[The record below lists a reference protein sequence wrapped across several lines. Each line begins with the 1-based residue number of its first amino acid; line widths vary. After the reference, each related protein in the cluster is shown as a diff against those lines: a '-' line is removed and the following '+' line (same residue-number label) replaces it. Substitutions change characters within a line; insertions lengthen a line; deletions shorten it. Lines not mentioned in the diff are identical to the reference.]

1 TRPTVRWTTIVRAA
15 LLCGTALAPWPAM
28 AADYEIRGTTETVD
42 GNGGGTLASPWTVGD
57 RLRITNSGTL
67 RVINGGQVTSSRAY
81 LTDGATVT
89 VTGHGSTWTTSGRTY
104 VATDE
109 NNTAIMDIRDG
120 ATATTHGVTLG
131 EGVGDKG
138 TLTVTGHGT
147 SWTSTGTRNA
157 YVGYYGEGHLTVSDG
172 ASFKSPGLVV
182 GYLPPQFGVIGGT
195 GTVTLTDGG
204 TISIDSGTGTLKLG
218 SGPRTTGTLNIG
230 AAAGDTPAAPG
241 DLNAATVT
249 LGSGSFNL
257 IRGKGL
263 VVFNHNSEDY
273 TFSAD
278 IDGIGDVDVY
288 SGVTTYTGTMGSNVT
303 TTLRGGTFILNGSM
317 ESATLNGGGLY
328 INGSLGSLTFQSGTL
343 GGNTIP
349 FGFTVPSGS
358 VLAPG

>member
-1 TRPTVRWTTIVRAA
+1 
-15 LLCGTALAPWPAM
+15 M
-28 AADYEIRGTTETVD
+28 AADYDILGTTETVD
-42 GNGGGTLASPWTVGD
+42 GNGGGTHASPWTVGD
-57 RLRITNSGTL
+57 DLDIHYSGTL
-67 RVINGGQVTSSRAY
+67 RVINGGQLTSTRAY
-81 LTDGATVT
+81 LSHGGTVT
-89 VTGHGSTWTTSGRTY
+89 VTGHGSTWTTSERTY
-104 VATDE
+104 VGFDGNATS
-109 NNTAIMDIRDG
+109 IMDIRDG

-131 EGVGDKG
+131 YVAGSKG

-182 GYLPPQFGVIGGT
+182 GYLYDPVQPGSGS

-204 TISIDSGTGTLKLG
+204 TISIDSGTGTLELG
-218 SGPRTTGTLNIG
+218 RSGGTTGTLNIG

-241 DLNAATVT
+241 NLNAATVT
-249 LGSGSFNL
+249 LGSGT
-257 IRGKGL
+257 GL
-263 VVFNHNSEDY
+263 VVFNHDSEDY
-273 TFSAD
+273 TFSPD
-278 IDGIGDVDVY
+278 IGGTGDVDVY
-288 SGVTTYTGTMGSNVT
+288 SGVTTYTGTMGSSVT

-317 ESATLNGGGLY
+317 QSATLNGGGLY
-328 INGSLGSLTFQSGTL
+328 INGTLGSLTFQSGTL